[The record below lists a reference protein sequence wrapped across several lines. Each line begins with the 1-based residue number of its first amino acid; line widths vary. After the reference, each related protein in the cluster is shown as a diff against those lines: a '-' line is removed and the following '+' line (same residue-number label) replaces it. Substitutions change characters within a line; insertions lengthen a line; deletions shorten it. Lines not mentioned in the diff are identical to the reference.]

1 LDEEATFTPNFS
13 NTWQKFMLQCFSR
26 MIQEILDEKQKL
38 IEITDLNRLTAS
50 YDLYDAGNLLD
61 LNNKAFKDLIIK
73 ELE

>member
-1 LDEEATFTPNFS
+1 
-13 NTWQKFMLQCFSR
+13 MLQCFSR